1 MTSNTEILL
10 ELEMYLERY
19 RKGLED
25 IITAIDDE
33 GIWIDRPFSLA
44 ADIDRIARSALHGE
58 PTTADKFNDGV
69 TWVSPNDP
77 GDENDL
83 NKVQDHGPPYSMA
96 NPSGEPIRPHP
107 LAAKYGIKDDHV
119 NIGDDIE
126 YKWVSPRDPGDEH
139 DTSK

>member
-44 ADIDRIARSALHGE
+44 ADINRIARSALHGE
-58 PTTADKFNDGV
+58 PVKDTKKGV
-69 TWVSPNDP
+69 QNDP
-77 GDENDL
+77 EC
-83 NKVQDHGPPYSMA
+83 
-96 NPSGEPIRPHP
+96 
-107 LAAKYGIKDDHV
+107 
-119 NIGDDIE
+119 
-126 YKWVSPRDPGDEH
+126 
-139 DTSK
+139 